1 MDPECTDE
9 VRDRTDALD
18 ALGNTTAATGKGFAI
33 GSAALTAVGLI
44 ASFMNVALNNVT
56 VEIRDPNFIVG
67 ILVGS
72 MLPFVFAAMT
82 MLSVGRAAE
91 AIIVEIR
98 MQFRR

>member
-33 GSAALTAVGLI
+33 GSAALTSIGLI
-44 ASFMNVALNNVT
+44 ASFMNVALKDIT
-56 VEIRDPNFIVG
+56 VEIRDSNFIVG
-67 ILVGS
+67 IMIGA